1 MICGTQIRLIGI
13 RLDKLEN
20 NDEGQISI
28 FEMQEEDNK
37 QSKLDSTIDNIK
49 ERYGFGKISRGNNIN
64 AKIERK
70 INFK

>member
-28 FEMQEEDNK
+28 FEIQEDNK

-49 ERYGFGKISRGNNIN
+49 EKYGFGKISRGNNIN
-64 AKIERK
+64 TKIERK